1 MRRGPGRPGDV
12 TDAGLVCPA
21 VARVL
26 LRYDN
31 ERHRLRAA
39 PALAGHLFPRLLRQ
53 SQDSERLKDA
63 SALLETALRW
73 LADHTPGTAEQ
84 LRLMDAT
91 PVPCGQSAV
100 TAKRSSLCGHAGY
113 GYCASPSRYCR
124 GARLM
129 LIVTCDGTVT
139 GFGLA
144 SPRLTGEREE
154 IQQLLTAQPARRP
167 RRGTAIVAD
176 KGFSGDDFEEFL
188 ASLGLD
194 LTRPARKDDKKPRH
208 FPNWPRQRAE
218 AIIGTLQ
225 SQLGLE
231 RHRGR
236 APAGLRRAAPAGAER
251 GDLAQL
257 DDRRAGQAVPDRLR
271 PQDLVTS
278 ADSPVTDPGGTAAS
292 TRASFASS

>member
-100 TAKRSSLCGHAGY
+100 TAKRPSLCGHAGY

-139 GFGLA
+139 A
-144 SPRLTGEREE
+144 S
-154 IQQLLTAQPARRP
+154 AWPA
-167 RRGTAIVAD
+167 
-176 KGFSGDDFEEFL
+176 
-188 ASLGLD
+188 
-194 LTRPARKDDKKPRH
+194 
-208 FPNWPRQRAE
+208 
-218 AIIGTLQ
+218 
-225 SQLGLE
+225 
-231 RHRGR
+231 
-236 APAGLRRAAPAGAER
+236 
-251 GDLAQL
+251 
-257 DDRRAGQAVPDRLR
+257 
-271 PQDLVTS
+271 
-278 ADSPVTDPGGTAAS
+278 PG
-292 TRASFASS
+292 